1 MFNVQMTEVEF
12 IVYVH
17 QYLDH
22 SYSIQGDLS
31 KEGEDSRSA
40 EVIKKAVK
48 RQAF

>member
-12 IVYVH
+12 IVYVC

-22 SYSIQGDLS
+22 SYSIQGELS

-48 RQAF
+48 RLLI